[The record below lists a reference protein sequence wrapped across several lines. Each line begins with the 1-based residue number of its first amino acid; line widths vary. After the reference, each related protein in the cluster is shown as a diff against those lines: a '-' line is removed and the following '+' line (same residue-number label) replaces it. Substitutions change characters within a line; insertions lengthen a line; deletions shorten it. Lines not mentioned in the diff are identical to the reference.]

1 MANKK
6 QVKKVYSTIILGCI
20 IFILVIALGIL
31 YYYGFIEN
39 KKQINSL
46 INQNEK
52 LEAKVNE
59 LELNISQEQKADKTT
74 QTVASNKIQ
83 YEKMYISPKFYYG
96 DGTKEGCENIENWE
110 YDSFMFKE
118 DGTVYY
124 YAYETRYTGKYELQD
139 NGTIN
144 VNIGHYDCEP
154 GAIYNEPIEYTV
166 ELKIIDENTII
177 GNTMDIYSD
186 EINNISFEYR
196 SPYKVVY
203 TVYSE

>member
-1 MANKK
+1 
-6 QVKKVYSTIILGCI
+6 
-20 IFILVIALGIL
+20 
-31 YYYGFIEN
+31 
-39 KKQINSL
+39 
-46 INQNEK
+46 
-52 LEAKVNE
+52 
-59 LELNISQEQKADKTT
+59 
-74 QTVASNKIQ
+74 
-83 YEKMYISPKFYYG
+83 
-96 DGTKEGCENIENWE
+96 
-110 YDSFMFKE
+110 MFKE

-124 YAYETRYTGKYELQD
+124 FAYETSYMGKYELQD

-144 VNIGHYDCEP
+144 VNIDHYDCEP

-186 EINNISFEYR
+186 EINNVSFEYR